1 MKRRAFLTIPF
12 ALSPLAAA
20 LASLGGCGK
29 DEGWPEGMQPI
40 KWDRDTCVVCNMVIS
55 DRRFAGELRGGPK
68 NNVFKFDDPG
78 CIALFLHD
86 KAEKYPWIR
95 APATR
100 IWVADVTSQ
109 GNAVRWLD
117 ARSAHYVSKYSP
129 MGYNFGAVAQPQPGS
144 VDFQTMAEHVVAKVR
159 KRPQQ

>member
-1 MKRRAFLTIPF
+1 
-12 ALSPLAAA
+12 
-20 LASLGGCGK
+20 
-29 DEGWPEGMQPI
+29 MQPI

-95 APATR
+95 DPATQ

-159 KRPQQ
+159 KGPQQ

>member
-1 MKRRAFLTIPF
+1 MKRREFIGSAF
-12 ALSPLAAA
+12 ALSPLAMA
-20 LASLGGCGK
+20 LAALGGCGK

-40 KWDRDTCVVCNMVIS
+40 KWDRDTCVVCNMGIS

-95 APATR
+95 DPATK
-100 IWVADVTSQ
+100 IWVADVTSP
-109 GNAVRWLD
+109 ADSPRWLD
-117 ARSAHYVSKYSP
+117 ARTAHYVTKYSP
-129 MGYNFGAVAQPQPGS
+129 MGYNFGAVAHPQAGS
-144 VDFQTMAEHVVAKVR
+144 VDFATMSEHVVAKVR
-159 KRPQQ
+159 NSGK